1 MEPWGSLV
9 EIERRNRILLSL
21 AAYSYEFLAELIM
34 SDSQFDAL
42 AKAIDPSIDTGNPEL
57 DNFFKKEFSPSTG
70 MWIYKHPELLK
81 VIDLYHRIM
90 KILPE

>member
-1 MEPWGSLV
+1 MEPWGTKV
-9 EIERRNRILLSL
+9 EVERRNRILLSL

>member
-1 MEPWGSLV
+1 MEPWGSIV

-81 VIDLYHRIM
+81 VIELYRRIL